1 MGSAEL
7 LLNPVRLRIVQTL
20 LNDRQLTTAELRAE
34 LPEVPVATLYRQV
47 AVLVE
52 GGVLEVVGQR
62 RVRGAVER
70 TYGLRVAAAS
80 VGAEDAARMTGE
92 EHAQTFMTFVA
103 GLLSDLDRYLGRGDV
118 DLGRDLVG
126 YRQVAL
132 HLTEEETQAL
142 LAELRAALLARMGN
156 EPGPGRVRR
165 VLTTI
170 LMPVPGEGGPAA

>member
-1 MGSAEL
+1 
-7 LLNPVRLRIVQTL
+7 
-20 LNDRQLTTAELRAE
+20 
-34 LPEVPVATLYRQV
+34 
-47 AVLVE
+47 
-52 GGVLEVVGQR
+52 
-62 RVRGAVER
+62 
-70 TYGLRVAAAS
+70 
-80 VGAEDAARMTGE
+80 
-92 EHAQTFMTFVA
+92 
-103 GLLSDLDRYLGRGDV
+103 
-118 DLGRDLVG
+118 VG